1 VERSCAK
8 CGGEITACMG
18 FVKAGDWLEAE
29 AGTRPWTEVRELCGG
44 CVKRWQWTAE
54 GTWEPREPE
63 ALPDGA

>member
-1 VERSCAK
+1 
-8 CGGEITACMG
+8 MG